1 MPMIVALRKPKTTVF
16 AKFFAFGS
24 KHHGIDSS
32 FCLGPSKNT
41 GIYAVFT
48 LLQDVVSICK
58 KMKTPYFTMSARH
71 YGIMAKKMF

>member
-1 MPMIVALRKPKTTVF
+1 MIVALRKPKTTVF

-41 GIYAVFT
+41 GIYE
-48 LLQDVVSICK
+48 LQDVVSTSGKRKNTAFYDVFLLLGHRK
-58 KMKTPYFTMSARH
+58 KRPFWA
-71 YGIMAKKMF
+71 